1 MGAMKK
7 EMVHVKDMK
16 RKLEHRE
23 SVERGGRFRMEGNN
37 KRKDGSQ
44 ERCCLSTELLRMK
57 AAAMKQIRIRE
68 YVCLITYSEQ
78 AYRRECSGCGD

>member
-1 MGAMKK
+1 MEGMKK

-16 RKLEHRE
+16 GKLENRG

-44 ERCCLSTELLRMK
+44 ERCCLRTELL
-57 AAAMKQIRIRE
+57 
-68 YVCLITYSEQ
+68 
-78 AYRRECSGCGD
+78 